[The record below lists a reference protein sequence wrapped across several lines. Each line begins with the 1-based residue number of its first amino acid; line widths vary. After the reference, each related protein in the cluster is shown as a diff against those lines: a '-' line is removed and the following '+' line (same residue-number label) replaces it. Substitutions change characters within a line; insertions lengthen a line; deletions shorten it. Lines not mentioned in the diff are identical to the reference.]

1 MHIHDFYNKF
11 TAANEGCN
19 LFQALRSLS
28 LAEDLKSAL
37 NVVGDGTLGDWVGW
51 PPSGPPPD
59 FSVSAGS

>member
-11 TAANEGCN
+11 TASDEECH

-37 NVVGDGTLGDWVGW
+37 TLDGDGSLGEWLTW
-51 PPSGPPPD
+51 PPSEPPVG
-59 FSVSAGS
+59 FTASAGI